1 MEQITKR
8 GKRKKVKALGNA
20 SNRCFSDQLLNVI
33 GGDIL
38 TGRGSSPHIEISS
51 FKAAAKGQK
60 GHEFIPISQKVS
72 EKEMAEVVRVI
83 RKGCATEFESFN
95 ALREFVRDELG
106 LKECDVCIA
115 FGEEMLGWFFNH
127 DIYGAYSLKPKEYK
141 MDEEMKQYIANVK

>member
-38 TGRGSSPHIEISS
+38 TGLGSSPHLELYS
-51 FKAAAKGQK
+51 FKGIGRMKNY
-60 GHEFIPISQKVS
+60 EFVPASQKVPP
-72 EKEMAEVVRVI
+72 KEMAEIVRVI
-83 RKGCATEFESFN
+83 RKGCATEFKSLTE
-95 ALREFVRDELG
+95 LRFFVRDELG

-115 FGEEMLGWFFNH
+115 FGDEMLGWHFEH

-141 MDEEMKQYIANVK
+141 IDKEMERYIANVK